1 MKLSLKNMQLKIF
14 ASITLLTFLGIAP
27 QAWAVNQGDL
37 EKLKETKDCPRCDL
51 SGANLSEMNL
61 SGANLRNANLKSAIL
76 SKANLENADL
86 TGTNLESAKLDGANL
101 KGVSFTGANLKG
113 ASLENSDLS
122 LAGFMGAN
130 LEAANLKEATVMFT
144 NFRGANFR
152 LTIMPSGSDTSD
164 KPYGWSLQRQIPK
177 QCDKF
182 KPEDLRGTTC
192 YTNQFD
198 AVPE

>member
-1 MKLSLKNMQLKIF
+1 MRLKIF
-14 ASITLLTFLGIAP
+14 AFITLLTFLGIAP

-37 EKLKETKDCPRCDL
+37 QKLKETKECPRCDL
-51 SGANLSEMNL
+51 SGADLSELNL
-61 SGANLRNANLKSAIL
+61 SGADLRNANLRSAIL
-76 SKANLENADL
+76 SKSNLENADF

-101 KGVSFTGANLKG
+101 KRVSFTGANLRS

-122 LAGFMGAN
+122 FAGFMGAN
-130 LEAANLKEATVMFT
+130 LEAANLKGATLKLT
-144 NFRGANFR
+144 NFRGAHFR

-164 KPYGWSLQRQIPK
+164 KPYGWSLQRQIPR

-182 KPEDLRGTTC
+182 KPEDIRGTTC

-198 AVPE
+198 VDAAPE